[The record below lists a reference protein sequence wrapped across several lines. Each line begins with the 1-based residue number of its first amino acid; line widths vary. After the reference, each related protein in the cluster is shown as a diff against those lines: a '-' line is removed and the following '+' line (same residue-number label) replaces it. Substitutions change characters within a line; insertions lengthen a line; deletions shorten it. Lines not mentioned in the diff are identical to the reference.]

1 MIRRSASQLLSD
13 MLERAERL
21 RDIHAS
27 KEASR
32 TLADSPAIVDAVLL
46 NFIVLG
52 EIANRLGE
60 PFHERHPEIPW
71 VAIIGQRNV
80 IAHGYDII
88 DLRSLSET
96 VEQDIPAL
104 IHALQQVL
112 KQYPPPPSEPHP

>member
-13 MLERAERL
+13 MLGRAERL

-27 KEASR
+27 KAASR
-32 TLADSPAIVDAVLL
+32 DLDDAPEILDAVLL

-60 PFHERHPEIPW
+60 PFHQQHPEIPW

-80 IAHGYDII
+80 IAHGYDIL
-88 DLRSLSET
+88 DLRSLRES
-96 VEQDIPAL
+96 VEEDIPLL